1 MGRFFLF
8 MASYFS
14 LIRTIIGHFCL
25 FLAWTIPDIIPP
37 WDTFH
42 HEFAIVT
49 GIFLLMPW
57 KKMEALPLRITAL
70 MLLWCCYIILQIR
83 IHGLQRDDVAF
94 GLIFAGLFCMAAL
107 QGAQAI
113 ALVQGKELTHPTYS
127 IRSWCHVIL
136 IAGVASAIIGLA
148 QWTNISLGLWMTES
162 AGRAY
167 ANFAQPNHLATLLV
181 MAFAALIY
189 LDNETFPRTAIYGFA
204 ILLCSALAVTES
216 RTGALSFALLC
227 ILTTVWGPRANLNR
241 TLHWLLPSFLL
252 FAAIYTNLSQIA
264 PLFGGTALRSGI
276 GLDPTGRIE
285 IWHQMFAALRAEPWV
300 GYGWLQLGASHFK
313 IAFNFDS
320 LVNVDHAHNLLLDL
334 LIWFGIPMGGIFI
347 LAGGV
352 LSVRMVSRAL
362 GSKMD
367 HQSLCL
373 VAMLLPIGVHS
384 MLEYPYAYLY
394 FSLVAGFFAG
404 ALEAKVFSAYFP
416 SIHYR
421 QIFQI
426 IATASIALCIL
437 IAFEY
442 YRVEEDYRAMRLENQ
457 FITRPEELHKFHS
470 HPIILTQYGDL
481 VASQRNDLQAPSE
494 SRAVDVTRRLTL
506 RFPWL
511 STHLHYYITLLQKNH
526 CQEANEQ
533 WKIYEALF
541 GRFGELKADESIAK
555 LAIKSTCQGIPH
567 VQR

>member
-1 MGRFFLF
+1 
-8 MASYFS
+8 MASFLS
-14 LIRTIIGHFCL
+14 LIRTILGHFCL

-49 GIFLLMPW
+49 GISLLMPW
-57 KKMEALPLRITAL
+57 KKMSVLPSRITAL
-70 MLLWCCYIILQIR
+70 MLLWCCYIILQIP
-83 IHGLQRDDVAF
+83 IHGLQWDDVAF
-94 GLIFAGLFCMAAL
+94 GLIFAALFCMAAQ

-113 ALVQGKELTHPTYS
+113 ALAPVEKSTHPIYS

-148 QWTNISLGLWMTES
+148 QWTDVSLGLWMTES

-189 LDNETFPRTAIYGFA
+189 LDRETFPRAVIYGFA

-227 ILTTVWGPRANLNR
+227 FLITVFGPRANLTR
-241 TLHWLLPSFLL
+241 TLRWLLPSFLL
-252 FAAIYTNLSQIA
+252 FAVIYTNLSLIA
-264 PLFGGTALRSGI
+264 PLFGGVVLRSGI
-276 GLDPTGRIE
+276 GLNPTGRIE
-285 IWHQMFAALRAEPWV
+285 IWHQMFAALRAEPSV
-300 GYGWLQLGASHFK
+300 GYGWLQLGATHYK
-313 IAFNFDS
+313 ILPNFDS
-320 LVNVDHAHNLLLDL
+320 LVNVDHAHNLFLDL

-352 LSVRMVSRAL
+352 LCVRMVIRAL

-394 FSLVAGFFAG
+394 FSLVVGFFAG
-404 ALEAKVFSAYFP
+404 ALEVKVLSAYII
-416 SIHYR
+416 SIR
-421 QIFQI
+421 VRKIIQI
-426 IATASIALCIL
+426 IVISTLAICIW

-442 YRVEEDYRAMRLENQ
+442 YKIEEDYRAMRLENQ
-457 FITRPEELHKFHS
+457 FITRSEERHKFHS
-470 HPIILTQYGDL
+470 RPILLTQYGDL
-481 VASQRNDLQAPSE
+481 VASQRNDIQVPSD
-494 SRAVDVTRRLTL
+494 SHAVDVARHLTL

-511 STHLHYYITLLQKNH
+511 STHLHYYIALLRKNH

-533 WKIYEALF
+533 WKIYKALF
-541 GRFGELKADESIAK
+541 GRFGELKADAIIAK
-555 LAIKSTCQGIPH
+555 LAIKPTCQDNN
-567 VQR
+567 

>member
-1 MGRFFLF
+1 
-8 MASYFS
+8 MASYLF
-14 LIRTIIGHFCL
+14 LIRAILGHACL

-37 WDTFH
+37 WDTFY

-57 KKMEALPLRITAL
+57 EKMEVLPLRITAL
-70 MLLWCCYIILQIR
+70 MLLWCCYIIVQIP

-94 GLIFAGLFCMAAL
+94 GLIFAALFCMAAQ

-113 ALVQGKELTHPTYS
+113 TVAQANKIVHPIYS

-136 IAGVASAIIGLA
+136 IAGVASSIIGLA
-148 QWTNISLGLWMTES
+148 QWTDISLGLWMTES

-189 LDNETFPRTAIYGFA
+189 LDRETLPRTVIYGLA

-227 ILTTVWGPRANLNR
+227 ILITVWGPRAKLTR
-241 TLHWLLPSFLL
+241 TLRWLLPSFFL

-264 PLFGGTALRSGI
+264 PLFGGAALRTGI
-276 GLDPTGRIE
+276 GLNPNGRIE
-285 IWHQMFAALRAEPWV
+285 IWHQMFAALKAEPWT

-313 IAFNFDS
+313 ILPNFDS
-320 LVNVDHAHNLLLDL
+320 IVNVDHAHNLLLDL
-334 LIWFGIPMGGIFI
+334 LIWFGIPMGGILI
-347 LAGGV
+347 CAGSV
-352 LSVRMVSRAL
+352 FSVRMVIRAL
-362 GSKMD
+362 GSEMD

-394 FSLVAGFFAG
+394 FSLVVGFFAG
-404 ALEAKVFSAYFP
+404 ALEAKVFSSYFI
-416 SIHYR
+416 SICSR
-421 QIFQI
+421 KIFLI
-426 IATASIALCIL
+426 IAAASIALCIW
-437 IAFEY
+437 ITFEY
-442 YRVEEDYRAMRLENQ
+442 YQIEEDYRAMRLENQ

-494 SRAVDVTRRLTL
+494 SHAIDVAQRLTL

-511 STHLHYYITLLQKNH
+511 STHLHYYITLLQNNK
-526 CQEANEQ
+526 CQEASEQ
-533 WKIYEALF
+533 WKIYIALF
-541 GRFGELKADESIAK
+541 GRFGELKADENISK
-555 LAIKSTCQGIPH
+555 LAIKSTCQRIPH
-567 VQR
+567 VPSEHVISP